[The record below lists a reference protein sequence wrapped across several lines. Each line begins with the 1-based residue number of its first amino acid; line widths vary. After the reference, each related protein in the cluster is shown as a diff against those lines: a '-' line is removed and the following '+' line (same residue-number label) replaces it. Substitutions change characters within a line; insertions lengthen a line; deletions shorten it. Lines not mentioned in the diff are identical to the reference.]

1 MISLLQRVS
10 QAKVEIDGQCVA
22 EIEQGLLVLVAVQQD
37 DTDKNIHRMF
47 ERIINYRVFADEA
60 GKMNISLKQINAGLI
75 LVPQFTLAANTTSGN
90 RPSFSAAAEP
100 EVSRALFNQFIVHAK
115 QEYSKVQQGVFGADM
130 FVSLTNDGPV
140 TFWLEA

>member
-1 MISLLQRVS
+1 MIGLLQRVS
-10 QAKVEIDGQCVA
+10 QAKVDIDSDCVA
-22 EIEQGLLVLVAVQQD
+22 KIEQGLLVLVAVQRE
-37 DTDKNIHRMF
+37 DTQKNIQRMF
-47 ERIINYRVFADEA
+47 ERIINYRVFADPA

-75 LVPQFTLAANTTSGN
+75 LVPQFTLAANTASGN

-100 EVSRALFNQFIVHAK
+100 EAGRVLFNQLVVHAK

-130 FVSLTNDGPV
+130 LVSLTNDGPV